1 MQNIEHVDVLI
12 IGTGPSGSSLALH
25 LIQKDPAWADRILMV
40 DKAIHPRDKL
50 CGGGI
55 THMGQNV
62 LADLGLPFEPKNFP
76 VNEVKLTYQ
85 DKSYSFYGNPVFRIV
100 RRREFDHWLLQ
111 QVEAQGVTVRQGEA
125 VKDIVYKQDYVEVTT
140 EQATIHAKI
149 VVAADG
155 SKSFVRHRLKWDDD
169 SRVARLLEVDTPEN
183 PNETWEFQRGVAV
196 FDFTHMTDRL
206 QGYYWDF
213 PSYVDGEPVMNRG
226 VFDSRARPEKP
237 KADLKQDLRELLAER
252 NRNLDD
258 YKLKGHP
265 IRTFDRNGKF
275 AAPRVMLIGD
285 AAGVDPLMGEGIS
298 FALGYGIP
306 ASAAIVD
313 AFERQDF
320 SFDSYRDRLMADP
333 LFKQL
338 DIRVRLARFAYLM
351 KYPRI
356 VRAGWV
362 AARFVIKL
370 TPFKDPSYVPAHLPT
385 KMVVN

>member
-1 MQNIEHVDVLI
+1 MQDIEYVDVLI

-25 LIQKDPAWADRILMV
+25 LIQKDRAWADRILMV

-55 THMGQNV
+55 THMGQNI
-62 LADLGLPFEPKNFP
+62 LADLGLPFEPNNFP
-76 VNEVKLTYQ
+76 VNEVRLTYQ

-111 QVEAQGVTVRQGEA
+111 QVEARGATVRQGEA
-125 VKDIVYKQDYVEVTT
+125 VEDVIHKQDYVEVRT
-140 EQATIHAKI
+140 EKAIIHAKI

-155 SKSFVRHRLKWDDD
+155 SKSFVRRRLKWDDD

-183 PNETWEFQRGVAV
+183 PAETWEFENGVAV
-196 FDFTHMTDRL
+196 FDFTRMTDRL

-213 PSYVDGEPVMNRG
+213 PSYVDGKPIMNRG
-226 VFDSRARPEKP
+226 VFDSRVRPEKP
-237 KADLKQDLRELLAER
+237 KADLKQDLHDLLAER
-252 NRNLDD
+252 DRNLDD

-265 IRTFDRNGKF
+265 IRTFNRNGKF
-275 AAPRVMLIGD
+275 AMPRVILIGD

-306 ASAAIVD
+306 ASAAIAD
-313 AFERQDF
+313 ALERQDF
-320 SFDSYRDRLMADP
+320 SFDSYRDRLMAER

-362 AARFVIKL
+362 AARFVVKL
-370 TPFKDPSYVPAHLPT
+370 TPFKDPAYVPARLPT

>member
-111 QVEAQGVTVRQGEA
+111 QVEAKGVTVRQGEA